1 LQKKGLKYF
10 IRLSYLGKAYCGWQI
25 QPDQPS
31 VQETLT
37 KGIQTALQEE
47 IELVG
52 SGRTDTGVH
61 AKNYIAHF
69 TCQTR
74 IEDKTQFIFKI
85 NTLLPKDI
93 SMHSIWEVKDDAH
106 ARFNALSRTYTYW
119 VTQEKN
125 PFLLDQAYYV
135 KRKLDLK
142 QMNLAASELKNYRN
156 FKAFSKVKTQVYT
169 YNCQVT
175 EAHWKVLDNGVLAFT
190 ITANRFLRNMV
201 RAIVGTLI
209 EVGLNKISLTDFKQI
224 IESENRSN
232 AGKSVPAE
240 ALCLYQVTYPKELTE
255 HE

>member
-1 LQKKGLKYF
+1 MKYF
-10 IRLSYLGKAYCGWQI
+10 IQLSYFGKAYCGWQV

-31 VQETLT
+31 VQQTLT
-37 KGIQTALQEE
+37 ACLQTALQEP
-47 IELVG
+47 IAVVG

-61 AKNYIAHF
+61 AQNYIAHF
-69 TCQTR
+69 TSAKPIANRQ
-74 IEDKTQFIFKI
+74 QFMYKI

-93 SMHSIWEVKDDAH
+93 AVQKIWPVATDAH
-106 ARFNALSRTYTYW
+106 ARFDALSRSYTYW

-125 PFLLDQAYYV
+125 PFLLDRAYYV
-135 KRKLDLK
+135 KRKLNLDL
-142 QMNLAASELKNYRN
+142 MNKAAEELKNYRN

-169 YNCQVT
+169 YHCEVF
-175 EAHWKVLDNGVLAFT
+175 EAYWVSLDSGVLEFR

-209 EVGLNKISLTDFKQI
+209 EVGLQDISIDEFKAI

-240 ALCLYQVTYPKELTE
+240 ALCLCAVNYPKELMK
-255 HE
+255 HEEI

>member
-1 LQKKGLKYF
+1 MKYF
-10 IRLSYLGKAYCGWQI
+10 IKLSYLGKHYCGWQI

-31 VQETLT
+31 VQETLMLALS
-37 KGIQTALQEE
+37 TALQEK

-69 TCQTR
+69 SCSTPFPDTN
-74 IEDKTQFIFKI
+74 QFIFKL

-93 SMHSIWEVKDDAH
+93 AIYDIWEVHEDAH
-106 ARFNALSRTYTYW
+106 ARFDAISRSYSYW

-125 PFLLDQAYYV
+125 PFLIDQAYYV
-135 KRKLDLK
+135 KRKLNIEL
-142 QMNLAASELKNYRN
+142 MNQAASQLKNYRN

-169 YNCQVT
+169 YNCEVY
-175 EAHWKVLDNGVLAFT
+175 EAFWEVMDNDVLAFH
-190 ITANRFLRNMV
+190 ISANRFLRNMV

-209 EVGLNKISLTDFKQI
+209 EVGLEKINLTDFKQI
-224 IESENRSN
+224 IVSKNRSN

-240 ALCLYQVTYPKELTE
+240 ALCLNQVTYPKELMK

>member
-1 LQKKGLKYF
+1 MGKK
-10 IRLSYLGKAYCGWQI
+10 YCGWQI

-31 VQETLT
+31 VQESLT
-37 KGIQTALQEE
+37 KSLETALQEK

-69 TCQTR
+69 SCETP
-74 IEDKTQFIFKI
+74 IGDNKQFIFKL

-93 SMHSIWEVKDDAH
+93 ALHDMWKVHEDAH
-106 ARFNALSRTYTYW
+106 ARFDAISRSYTYW

-135 KRKLDLK
+135 KRKLNVQL
-142 QMNLAASELKNYRN
+142 MNQAASELKNYRN

-169 YNCQVT
+169 YNCEVS
-175 EAHWKVLDNGVLAFT
+175 EAKWKVLENGILEFN

-209 EVGLNKISLTDFKQI
+209 EVGLEKINIKDFKKI
-224 IESENRSN
+224 VESENRSK

-240 ALCLYQVTYPKELTE
+240 ALCLYQVTYPKELMK

>member
-1 LQKKGLKYF
+1 MKYF
-10 IRLSYLGKAYCGWQI
+10 IKLSYLGKKYCGWQI

-37 KGIQTALQEE
+37 KSLETALQEK

-69 TCQTR
+69 SCETP
-74 IEDKTQFIFKI
+74 IEDNKQFIFKL

-93 SMHSIWEVKDDAH
+93 AVHDMWKVHEDAH
-106 ARFNALSRTYTYW
+106 ARFDAISRSYTYW

-135 KRKLDLK
+135 KRKLNVQL
-142 QMNLAASELKNYRN
+142 MNQAANELKNYRN

-169 YNCQVT
+169 YNCEVS
-175 EAHWKVLDNGVLAFT
+175 EAKWKVLENGILEFN

-209 EVGLNKISLTDFKQI
+209 EVGLEKININDFKKI
-224 IESENRSN
+224 VKSENRSK

-240 ALCLYQVTYPKELTE
+240 ALCLYQVTYPKELMK

>member
-1 LQKKGLKYF
+1 MKYF
-10 IRLSYLGKAYCGWQI
+10 IKLSYLGTKYCGWQI

-37 KGIQTALQEE
+37 TSLKTALQEE
-47 IELVG
+47 IEIVG

-69 TCQTR
+69 TCKTP
-74 IEDKTQFIFKI
+74 IENSQQFIFKL

-93 SMHSIWEVKDDAH
+93 AIQDIWKVHEDAH
-106 ARFNALSRTYTYW
+106 ARFDATSRSYTYW

-125 PFLLDQAYYV
+125 PFLLNQAYYV
-135 KRKLDLK
+135 KRKLNVEE
-142 QMNLAASELKNYRN
+142 MNLAANELKNYRN

-169 YNCQVT
+169 YNCEVS
-175 EAHWKVLDNGVLAFT
+175 EAYWKVLENGVLEFN

-209 EVGLNKISLTDFKQI
+209 EIGLEKINITDFKNI

-240 ALCLYQVTYPKELTE
+240 ALCLHQITYPKELWK